1 MIAFLDGIV
10 DFKGA
15 DYVVINVGGIGFQV
29 RTSSRTIDEIGEP
42 GGRAVLQTCLLV
54 RDDSPVLYGFGSDEE
69 LALFQD
75 LISVSGVG
83 PRVGLMLLGSLKPED
98 LAAAIVRGDTEL
110 ISRVPGVG
118 KRTSARLCVELS
130 PKMERY
136 VKGVAGAAREGDGEL
151 VAALT
156 ALGYSLRE
164 AVEAAHSMG
173 GEQGLPLEDRLKLA
187 LRSLASR

>member
-10 DFKGA
+10 DFKGP
-15 DYVVINVGGIGFQV
+15 DYVVINVGGIGFHI
-29 RTSSRTIDEIGEP
+29 RAASRTIDEIGEP
-42 GGRAVLQTCLLV
+42 GGRAVLQTCFMI

-69 LALFQD
+69 LSLFQE

-83 PRVGLMLLGSLKPED
+83 PRVGLMLLGAFKPAE
-98 LAAAIVRGDTEL
+98 LAAAIIRGDTEL

-118 KRTSARLCVELS
+118 KRTSARLCVELGS
-130 PKMERY
+130 KMERY
-136 VKGVAGAAREGDGEL
+136 VQGVAVGAREGDGEL

-156 ALGYSLRE
+156 SLGYSLRE

-173 GEQGLPLEDRLKLA
+173 GEPDLPLEGRLKLA
-187 LRSLASR
+187 LRFLANR

>member
-10 DFKGA
+10 DLKGA
-15 DYVVINVGGIGFQV
+15 DYVVLNVGGIGFQV
-29 RTSSRTIDEIGEP
+29 RAPSRTIDEIGEP
-42 GGRAVLQTCLLV
+42 GARAVLQTLFLM
-54 RDDSPVLYGFGSDEE
+54 RDDSPVLYGFGSNEE

-83 PRVGLMLLGSLKPED
+83 PRVGLMLLGALKPED

-118 KRTSARLCVELS
+118 KRTSARLCVELES
-130 PKMERY
+130 KMERY
-136 VKGVAGAAREGDGEL
+136 VKGVVGTAREGDGEL

-164 AVEAAHSMG
+164 AVDAARSTG
-173 GEQGLPLEDRLKLA
+173 GEHDLPLEERLKRA

>member
-15 DYVVINVGGIGFQV
+15 DYVVLNVGGIGFQV
-29 RTSSRTIDEIGEP
+29 RAASRTIDEIGES
-42 GGRAVLQTCLLV
+42 GARAVLQTCLLV
-54 RDDSPVLYGFGSDEE
+54 RDDSPVLYGFGSNEE

-83 PRVGLMLLGSLKPED
+83 PRVGLMLLGAFKPED
-98 LAAAIVRGDTEL
+98 LAAAIVRSDTEL

-118 KRTSARLCVELS
+118 KRIAARLCVELGA
-130 PKMERY
+130 KMERY
-136 VKGVAGAAREGDGEL
+136 VKGVAGVAREGDGEL
-151 VAALT
+151 VAALM

-164 AVEAAHSMG
+164 AVDAAHSMG
-173 GEQGLPLEDRLKLA
+173 GEHELPLEDRLKLA

>member
-15 DYVVINVGGIGFQV
+15 DYVVLNVGGIGFQI
-29 RTSSRTIDEIGEP
+29 RAASRTIDEIGES
-42 GGRAVLQTCLLV
+42 GARAVLQTCLLM
-54 RDDSPVLYGFGSDEE
+54 RDDSPVLYGFGSNEE

-83 PRVGLMLLGSLKPED
+83 PRVGLMLLGAFKSED

-118 KRTSARLCVELS
+118 KRTSARLCVELGA
-130 PKMERY
+130 KMERY

-164 AVEAAHSMG
+164 AVDAAHSMG
-173 GEQGLPLEDRLKLA
+173 GGHDLSLEDRLKLA

>member
-1 MIAFLDGIV
+1 MIAFLDGVV
-10 DFKGA
+10 DFKGP

-29 RTSSRTIDEIGEP
+29 RAASRTIDEIGEP
-42 GGRAVLQTCLLV
+42 GGRAVLQTCFLM

-69 LALFQD
+69 LALFRD

-83 PRVGLMLLGSLKPED
+83 PRVGLMLLGALKPED
-98 LAAAIVRGDTEL
+98 LAAAIIRGDTEL

-118 KRTSARLCVELS
+118 KRTSARLCVELG

-136 VKGVAGAAREGDGEL
+136 VKGVAVGPREGDGDL
-151 VAALT
+151 VAALM

-164 AVEAAHSMG
+164 AVEAAHSTG
-173 GEQGLPLEDRLKLA
+173 GEQDLPLEDRLKLA

>member
-1 MIAFLDGIV
+1 MIAFLDGVV
-10 DFKGA
+10 DFKGP

-29 RTSSRTIDEIGEP
+29 RAAPRTIDEISEP
-42 GGRAVLQTCLLV
+42 GGRAVLQTYFLM

-69 LALFQD
+69 LALFRD

-83 PRVGLMLLGSLKPED
+83 PRVGLMLLGALKPGD
-98 LAAAIVRGDTEL
+98 LAAAIIRGDTEL

-118 KRTSARLCVELS
+118 KRTAARLCVELG

-136 VKGVAGAAREGDGEL
+136 VKGVAVGAREGDGDL
-151 VAALT
+151 VAALA

-164 AVEAAHSMG
+164 AVEAAHSTG
-173 GEQGLPLEDRLKLA
+173 GEHDVPLEDRLKLA

>member
-1 MIAFLDGIV
+1 VIAFLDGIIDV
-10 DFKGA
+10 KGP
-15 DYVVINVGGIGFQV
+15 DHVVINVGGIGFQV
-29 RTSSRTIDEIGEP
+29 RTASRTIDEIGER
-42 GGRAVLQTCLLV
+42 GGRTVLQTCLLI
-54 RDDSPVLYGFGSDEE
+54 RDDSPVLYGFGSEEE
-69 LALFQD
+69 LAMFQE

-83 PRVGLMLLGSLKPED
+83 PRLGLVLLGAFKPGD

-118 KRTSARLCVELS
+118 KRTSARLCVELG

-136 VKGVAGAAREGDGEL
+136 VEGVAAVAREGDGEL

-164 AVEAAHSMG
+164 AVEAAHSME
-173 GEQGLPLEDRLKLA
+173 GEQDLPLEHRLKLA

>member
-15 DYVVINVGGIGFQV
+15 DYVVLNVGGIGFQV
-29 RTSSRTIDEIGEP
+29 RTASRTIDEIGEL
-42 GGRAVLQTCLLV
+42 GARAVLQTCLLV
-54 RDDSPVLYGFGSDEE
+54 RDDSPVLYGFGSNEE

-83 PRVGLMLLGSLKPED
+83 PRVGLMLLGAFKPED

-110 ISRVPGVG
+110 ISRVPGIG
-118 KRTSARLCVELS
+118 KRIAARLCVELGA
-130 PKMERY
+130 KMERY
-136 VKGVAGAAREGDGEL
+136 VKGVAGTAREGDGEL

-164 AVEAAHSMG
+164 AVDAAHAVG
-173 GEQGLPLEDRLKLA
+173 GGQDMPLEERLKLA